1 MKLVEF
7 LALHGLERQVRL
19 LVRDG
24 ILTQSEL
31 EATPDERLA
40 ALNLAPRELLILR
53 KAMGRKIQEPLP
65 PPAPKPK
72 QQPKPE
78 SIPVP
83 SREKASRPL
92 VRIGNLKAFLLGL
105 CGLLMLG
112 LVVLAVFFIYPKL
125 HYDSE
130 KAFSWP
136 WQKENPSAPGPV
148 AAKEPERHPSP
159 EKSPS
164 FSGFMSRYQE
174 ALQQQDPSKIAAFF
188 TAACPIV
195 YYEKTISLAE
205 LLALLEKDRLNEPVL
220 IRSVED
226 MGVIEPSPSSGPA
239 ITWNRFLLRYETK
252 KGKFEKKIRVGVMR
266 NASGEFTIFSES
278 NDGDPLQ
285 TDAPAAAGEGEGV
298 RGAPYAPV
306 AWRDPGFLSPGR
318 VQQLELV
325 FHGCKPT
332 KRWSLPQVS
341 ELQILGQPRMSQ
353 TFRQGRTDLNLL
365 FSIRILN
372 SGEVRI
378 PAFEITTDQGVVEVP
393 GLTLNTPLPVPEQDS
408 TAKKSMGRGL
418 PVQRKS
424 KDRQEVAEMKDFY
437 NPADVFPEGKIGL
450 RLVGNF
456 IVLRFSNGGNYLSA
470 DESRGEKD
478 TMRRFVPENGNL
490 PLGARYTFTREQPL
504 VISSVS
510 LLGQYGVLVP
520 EGIRPDR
527 F

>member
-7 LALHGLERQVRL
+7 LALHGLERQVRF
-19 LVRDG
+19 LVRGG
-24 ILTQSEL
+24 ILTLSEL
-31 EATPDERLA
+31 EAVPDGRLG
-40 ALNLAPRELLILR
+40 ALDLPARELVILK
-53 KAMGRKIQEPLP
+53 KALGRKIEEPPP
-65 PPAPKPK
+65 PPASKSKPS
-72 QQPKPE
+72 PKPE
-78 SIPVP
+78 PAPVP
-83 SREKASRPL
+83 SREKASRPP

-125 HYDSE
+125 HYESE

-136 WQKENPSAPGPV
+136 WQKENPPAPAPV
-148 AAKEPERHPSP
+148 EAKEPERHPSP
-159 EKSPS
+159 EKSLS

-174 ALQQQDPSKIAAFF
+174 ALQQQDPSEIAAFF
-188 TAACPIV
+188 TAASPIE

-220 IRSVED
+220 IRSIED
-226 MGVIEPSPSSGPA
+226 LGVIEPSPTGDPA
-239 ITWNRFLLRYETK
+239 IVWNRFLLRYETK
-252 KGKFEKKIRVGVMR
+252 KGKFEKKIRVGVIR
-266 NASGEFTIFSES
+266 NSSGDYRIFSES
-278 NDGDPLQ
+278 NDGDPVQL
-285 TDAPAAAGEGEGV
+285 DAPPSAGGGEGP

-306 AWRDPGFLSPGR
+306 AWKEPGFLSPGR
-318 VQQLELV
+318 VHQLELV
-325 FHGCKPT
+325 FYGCKPAQ
-332 KRWSLPQVS
+332 RWSLPQVS
-341 ELQILGQPRMSQ
+341 ALQILGQPRMSQ

-378 PAFEITTDQGVVEVP
+378 PTFEVTTDQGVVEVP
-393 GLTLNTPLPVPEQDS
+393 GLTLNAPLPVSDQDS
-408 TAKKSMGRGL
+408 PSQKSMGRGL
-418 PVQRKS
+418 PVQRKN
-424 KDRQEVAEMKDFY
+424 KDRQEAAEMKDFY

-470 DESRGEKD
+470 DQSRGEKD
-478 TMRRFVPENGNL
+478 AMRRFVPENGNL